1 MGIYKEISKAVKVQ
15 IYPTKKQ
22 EIVFEQ
28 NINHAR
34 FVFNKVKESCEYHY
48 KIIKEQGINPNLIN
62 NKFCNIILTQLK
74 QSNDFLYI
82 IRLYITTSSIPEL
95 YPIYAKLL

>member
-22 EIVFEQ
+22 KIVFEQ
-28 NINHAR
+28 NINHVR

-62 NKFCNIILTQLK
+62 NKFCNYNFNST
-74 QSNDFLYI
+74 
-82 IRLYITTSSIPEL
+82 
-95 YPIYAKLL
+95 